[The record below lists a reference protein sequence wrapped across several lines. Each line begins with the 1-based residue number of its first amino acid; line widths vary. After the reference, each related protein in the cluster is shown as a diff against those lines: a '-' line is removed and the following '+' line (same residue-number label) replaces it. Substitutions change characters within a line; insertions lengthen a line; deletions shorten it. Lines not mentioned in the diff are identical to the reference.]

1 MCDNKGGLS
10 LENQLVEAVALRNE
24 GKAEEARVMLL
35 ELYEQ
40 NSNDAELLYQLA
52 WTHDVLGLE
61 REAVPYYEKSLTL
74 GLSSEQRVGALLGLG
89 STYRTLGEYENS
101 KAILEQAIQEYPE
114 NKEFPVFLAMTL
126 HNLGDHSLAMGML
139 LKLLAETSA
148 DEGIRSYSK
157 AISYYSDK
165 LEQVWD

>member
-1 MCDNKGGLS
+1 
-10 LENQLVEAVALRNE
+10 
-24 GKAEEARVMLL
+24 MLL

-101 KAILEQAIQEYPE
+101 KAILEQAIHEYPE

-157 AISYYSDK
+157 AISFYSDK

>member
-1 MCDNKGGLS
+1 MA
-10 LENQLVEAVALRNE
+10 AVALRNE
-24 GKAEEARVMLL
+24 GKAEEARVTLL

-40 NSNDAELLYQLA
+40 DGNDAELLYQLA
-52 WTHDVLGLE
+52 WTHDVLGRE
-61 REAVPYYEKSLTL
+61 REAVPFYEKSLAL
-74 GLSSEQRVGALLGLG
+74 GLPSEQRVGALLGLG

-101 KAILEQAIQEYPE
+101 KKILEQAVFEYPE
-114 NKEFPVFLAMTL
+114 NKEFPVFLAMTM

-139 LKLLAETSA
+139 LKLLAETSS

-165 LEQVWD
+165 LEQVWE

>member
-1 MCDNKGGLS
+1 MA
-10 LENQLVEAVALRNE
+10 AVALRND
-24 GKAEEARVMLL
+24 GKAEDARVMLL
-35 ELYEQ
+35 ELYKQ
-40 NSNDAELLYQLA
+40 NGNDAELLYQLA

-61 REAVPYYEKSLTL
+61 REAVPFYERSLTL
-74 GLSSEQRVGALLGLG
+74 GLPSEQRVGALLGLG

-101 KAILEQAIQEYPE
+101 KAILERAVREYPE
-114 NKEFPVFLAMTL
+114 NKEFPVFLAMTM

>member
-1 MCDNKGGLS
+1 
-10 LENQLVEAVALRNE
+10 
-24 GKAEEARVMLL
+24 
-35 ELYEQ
+35 
-40 NSNDAELLYQLA
+40 
-52 WTHDVLGLE
+52 
-61 REAVPYYEKSLTL
+61 
-74 GLSSEQRVGALLGLG
+74 
-89 STYRTLGEYENS
+89 
-101 KAILEQAIQEYPE
+101 
-114 NKEFPVFLAMTL
+114 MTL

>member
-1 MCDNKGGLS
+1 
-10 LENQLVEAVALRNE
+10 
-24 GKAEEARVMLL
+24 MLL

-61 REAVPYYEKSLTL
+61 REAVPFYEKSLTL
-74 GLSSEQRVGALLGLG
+74 GLPSEQRVGALLGLG
-89 STYRTLGEYENS
+89 STFRTLGEYENS
-101 KAILEQAIQEYPE
+101 KAILEQAIHEYPE

-139 LKLLAETSA
+139 LKLLADTSG

>member
-1 MCDNKGGLS
+1 
-10 LENQLVEAVALRNE
+10 
-24 GKAEEARVMLL
+24 MLL

-74 GLSSEQRVGALLGLG
+74 GLSTEQRVGALLGLG

-126 HNLGDHSLAMGML
+126 HNLGDHILAMGML

>member
-1 MCDNKGGLS
+1 MA
-10 LENQLVEAVALRNE
+10 AVALRNE
-24 GKAEEARVMLL
+24 GKAEEARVTLL

-40 NSNDAELLYQLA
+40 NGNDAELLYQLA
-52 WTHDVLGLE
+52 WTHDVLGRE
-61 REAVPYYEKSLTL
+61 REAVPFYEKSLAL
-74 GLSSEQRVGALLGLG
+74 GLPSEQRVGALLGLG

-101 KAILEQAIQEYPE
+101 KKILEQAVFEYPE
-114 NKEFPVFLAMTL
+114 NKEFPVFLAMTM

-139 LKLLAETSA
+139 LKLLAETSS

-165 LEQVWD
+165 LEQVWE